1 MTLRILMTLDAVGGV
16 WRYSMDLCHALQ
28 SLGHK
33 VIFAGLGPPPSAAQR
48 QEAEAIGTLIWGT
61 APLDWMARD
70 ERALD
75 GVGPWLQALASQHH
89 VNLMHLNL
97 PSQALGT
104 VGRVPRVV
112 VTHSCL
118 ATWFDAVKGCPVPE
132 RLGWQAELTRLGL
145 RAADVAV
152 APSCAHAE
160 ATAKVLGVDG
170 IITVPNGS
178 RVPPRPHMQTIG
190 QIVSAGRWWD
200 DGKNGIVLD
209 EAAGLMRQSVMMIGA
224 CTGPDGQSFVAKHAR
239 AVGPLPYDQTQM
251 QIAQASVFVSPSR
264 YEPFGLAALE
274 AARASRPLLLADIP
288 VYREIW
294 EGAASFFDPMDPA
307 ALAAKVDWLISDTAA
322 CDALGAA
329 AMLRSLDY
337 STIGQARQMQTLYER
352 ALTRVG
358 AV

>member
-16 WRYSMDLCHALQ
+16 WRYSMDLCHALH

-33 VIFAGLGPPPSAAQR
+33 IIFAGLGPPPSAAQR
-48 QEAEAIGTLIWGT
+48 QEAEAIGTLVWGT

-75 GVGPWLQALASQHH
+75 GVGPWLQALATQYC
-89 VNLMHLNL
+89 VDLMHLNL

-104 VGRVPRVV
+104 AGSVPRVV

-118 ATWFDAVKGCPVPE
+118 ATWFDAVTGCPVPE
-132 RLGWQAELTRLGL
+132 RLGWQAELTRMGL

-152 APSCAHAE
+152 APSRAHAE
-160 ATAKVLGVDG
+160 ATAKVLGVNG
-170 IITVPNGS
+170 LMTVHNAS
-178 RVPPRPHMQTIG
+178 RVPPRPHTQSIG
-190 QIVSAGRWWD
+190 PIIAAARWWD
-200 DGKNGIVLD
+200 EGKNGSVLD
-209 EAAGLMRQSVMMIGA
+209 KAAGLMRQPVVMIGA
-224 CTGPDGQSFVAKHAR
+224 STGPDGQRFVAKHAR
-239 AVGPLPYDQTQM
+239 AVGPLPYDQTQA

-294 EGAASFFDPMDPA
+294 EGAATFFDPMDPA
-307 ALAAKVDWLISDTAA
+307 DLAAKADWLISDTAA
-322 CDALGAA
+322 CEALGAE
-329 AMLRSLDY
+329 AMLRSLEY
-337 STIGQARQMQTLYER
+337 STVRQAREMQTLYKR
-352 ALTRVG
+352 ALFQVA